1 MWEYVCGA
9 MLETRLIIALPNRLL
24 ALSLAQYVVQ
34 WSKEVEVYGV
44 AIDSKELYDLLEHL
58 PAGKL
63 AVVIYD
69 PYLPG
74 PGPQVIC
81 AHIRTLFPNL
91 KIILMKNENANGRFS
106 EAEKCSPNAIIGSD
120 AQPEELLQMLMMA
133 GSSKNKPVKAKPK
146 KAKSHKRRKTK
157 EEPVNGKA
165 VLSPREQEM
174 VGLIARGHSAKEI
187 AFVLD
192 ISVNTARNH
201 TQNILKKLKLNKKIQ
216 LISWHISK

>member
-1 MWEYVCGA
+1 MQQH
-9 MLETRLIIALPNRLL
+9 LIIALPNRLL
-24 ALSLAQYVVQ
+24 AVALGQYVVQ

-44 AIDSKELYDLLEHL
+44 ATDSKELFDLLNDL
-58 PAGKL
+58 PTGRHGSSRSVL
-63 AVVIYD
+63 IYD

-81 AHIRTLFPNL
+81 SHIRNEFTNL
-91 KIILMKNENANGRFS
+91 NIILMKNENANGRFS
-106 EAEKCSPNAIIGSD
+106 EAEKCLPTAIIGSD
-120 AQPEELLQMLMMA
+120 AQPEELLQMLVMV
-133 GSSKNKPVKAKPK
+133 GSMKNKPLKVKPE
-146 KAKSHKRRKTK
+146 KTK
-157 EEPVNGKA
+157 TRKRKSAAKTSEAE
-165 VLSPREQEM
+165 LSTREQDI
-174 VGLIARGHSAKEI
+174 VNLIVKGHSAKEI